1 MNDEHFQDLDRLFSQ
16 LREAPPN
23 SQAELD
29 RIYRRG
35 SRALHPD
42 LTGDD
47 GSRFVRFQHVFALY
61 RTEWADRRSI
71 SSIRQSVDPFA
82 VLRDLGLPDDLPPR
96 PALYASLYRFR
107 SLGLERWRVRTR
119 PALRRRNAQI
129 IRTVIYWAYA
139 YNRTA
144 PRVLTPFL
152 LHPGSFAVQDRHAS
166 RYFLLRKLLFRSLD
180 LLIRYQDLQREAT
193 RDIAR
198 DILAYVDHVFPDQRR
213 DAPPVF
219 GELREMMRWIS
230 AESELPPDRIGLD
243 G

>member
-1 MNDEHFQDLDRLFSQ
+1 MTDEHFQDLDRLFSQ
-16 LREAPPN
+16 LRAAPPH
-23 SQAELD
+23 SEVELD

-35 SRALHPD
+35 SRVLHPD
-42 LTGDD
+42 RTGDD
-47 GSRFVRFQHVFALY
+47 GSRFVRFQTVFASY

-71 SSIRQSVDPFA
+71 SAIRQTVDPFT
-82 VLRDLGLPDDLPPR
+82 VLRDLGLRDDLPPR

-139 YNRTA
+139 YNREA
-144 PRVLTPFL
+144 QRALTPFL
-152 LHPGSFAVQDRHAS
+152 LHTGSFAVQDRHAS

-198 DILAYVDHVFPDQRR
+198 DILVYAEHVFPEPRH
-213 DAPPVF
+213 DAPAVF
-219 GELREMMRWIS
+219 GELWGVLRWMS
-230 AESELPPDRIGLD
+230 AESELPAERIGLD